1 MALRIKA
8 SHVIAAV
15 IVAAV
20 AGWMYTGEVV
30 IGGQSADGEG
40 VKPIAEREAERSA
53 ETFRVRYLP
62 LQPEQR
68 FENVVVRGRT
78 QADAVVPVRAQVSGT
93 LEKRL
98 VDKGSRVEEGELM
111 CVIDRGAREAS
122 LAQSRALLVQAQG
135 DFDAHKAL
143 ADKGFT
149 AQTKLNSM
157 KAALDAAR
165 AAVVRD
171 ELELERT
178 EVRASA
184 AGIVQDPI
192 AEVGDVMA
200 VGATCVTLINSDPM
214 LFVGQVSERDVG
226 RFQVG
231 SSASVNLIT
240 GQRIEGE
247 VRYIA
252 PSSEP
257 KTRTFL
263 TEIEIPNADGAI
275 RDGLTAQAQIKL
287 PPVDAYRISPAWLTL
302 ADTGQIGVRAVD
314 DDDIVRFVPVE
325 ILAQTNRGFWV
336 TGIELGTRVI
346 TLGQEFVVEGTTVE
360 PVLETA
366 ELAGTDQ

>member
-1 MALRIKA
+1 MAFRIKA
-8 SHVIAAV
+8 SHVIAAA

-53 ETFRVRYLP
+53 ETFRVRYVP
-62 LQPEQR
+62 VQPEQR
-68 FENVVVRGRT
+68 FEEVLVRGRT
-78 QADAVVPVRAQVSGT
+78 QADAIVPVRAQVSGT
-93 LEKRL
+93 LEQRL
-98 VDKGSRVEEGELM
+98 VDKGSRVEEGQLV
-111 CVIDRGAREAS
+111 CVIDRGAREAD
-122 LAQSRALLVQAQG
+122 LAQSKALLVQAQG

-149 AQTKLNSM
+149 AQTKLNSV

-192 AEVGDVMA
+192 AEVGDVMT
-200 VGATCVTLINSDPM
+200 VGATCITLINSNPM

-226 RFQVG
+226 RFDVG
-231 SSASVNLIT
+231 AGASITLIT
-240 GQRIEGE
+240 GRQFEGE

-252 PSSEP
+252 PSSDP

-263 TEIEIPNADGAI
+263 TEIEIPNRDGDI
-275 RDGLTAQAQIKL
+275 RDGLTAQARIKL
-287 PPVDAYRISPAWLTL
+287 PPIAAYRISPAWLTL
-302 ADTGQIGVRAVD
+302 ADTGQVGVRAVD
-314 DDDIVRFVPVE
+314 DDNIVRFIPVQ
-325 ILAQTNRGFWV
+325 ILAQTNKGFWI
-336 TGIELGTRVI
+336 TGIEPGTRVI

-366 ELAGTDQ
+366 ALAGAEQ